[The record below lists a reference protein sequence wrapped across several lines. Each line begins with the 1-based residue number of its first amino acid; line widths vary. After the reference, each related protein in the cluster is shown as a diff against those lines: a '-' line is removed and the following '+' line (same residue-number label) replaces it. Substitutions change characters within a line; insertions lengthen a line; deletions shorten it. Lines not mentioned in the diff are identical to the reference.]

1 MRELQWPK
9 SKSKNIPIR
18 ERQAAETFL
27 QQTQYLKD
35 NVYTRVADLTTVSDV
50 LAADIYHHNICVI
63 CYRNKYNEKFKA
75 VSERKSVKSN
85 AQIKFDLLRTL
96 LNGLEKCLEQG
107 YWSIISYI
115 CSSMCDFSENL
126 DFEIYNR
133 DVKKVFE

>member
-1 MRELQWPK
+1 MRIHNKCIFLKKVTLMRELKLPK

-18 ERQAAETFL
+18 ERQAAEIFL

-35 NVYTRVADLTTVSDV
+35 NVYTRVADLTAVSDV

-63 CYRNKYNEKFKA
+63 CYRNKYNKFKA

-85 AQIKFDLLRTL
+85 AQIKFDLFKAL

-107 YWSIISYI
+107 Y
-115 CSSMCDFSENL
+115 
-126 DFEIYNR
+126 
-133 DVKKVFE
+133 